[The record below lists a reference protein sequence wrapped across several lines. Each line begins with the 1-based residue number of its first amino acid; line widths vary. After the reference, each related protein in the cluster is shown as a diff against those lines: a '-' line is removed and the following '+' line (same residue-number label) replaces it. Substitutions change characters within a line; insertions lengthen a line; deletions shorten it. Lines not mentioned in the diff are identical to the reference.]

1 MNITQ
6 IEETLHQRRPYL
18 MVDEVIEINK
28 DRIKTLKVH
37 HGDEAH
43 IHGHFPGAPVVPGA
57 MLQEICTQSAGIL
70 ISKFYSPVKDYNS
83 QTTKG
88 WALGVLKKV
97 NYAKF
102 QEITKPDKEILAVV
116 DLIDFEQQLFKFSAK
131 IFQDNQL
138 KAKFSFN
145 LVNISDEYI
154 K

>member
-1 MNITQ
+1 
-6 IEETLHQRRPYL
+6 
-18 MVDEVIEINK
+18 
-28 DRIKTLKVH
+28 
-37 HGDEAH
+37 
-43 IHGHFPGAPVVPGA
+43 
-57 MLQEICTQSAGIL
+57 
-70 ISKFYSPVKDYNS
+70 
-83 QTTKG
+83 
-88 WALGVLKKV
+88 V